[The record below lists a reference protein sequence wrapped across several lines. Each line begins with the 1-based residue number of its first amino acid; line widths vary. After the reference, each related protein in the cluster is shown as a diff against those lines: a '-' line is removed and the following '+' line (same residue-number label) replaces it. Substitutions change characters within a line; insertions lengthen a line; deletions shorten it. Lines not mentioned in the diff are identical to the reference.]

1 MNVASS
7 AVKMI
12 STPRLE
18 ELAEA
23 AGDHNFSRQ
32 LSPETLDQL
41 DPDGFHTLT
50 VVVEN
55 HKCEGQDDP
64 VHHRARILMKFTDI
78 PMPNQAFLDITDSD
92 WESLPGVPAQ
102 LGRLETR

>member
-1 MNVASS
+1 
-7 AVKMI
+7 
-12 STPRLE
+12 
-18 ELAEA
+18 
-23 AGDHNFSRQ
+23 
-32 LSPETLDQL
+32 
-41 DPDGFHTLT
+41 
-50 VVVEN
+50 
-55 HKCEGQDDP
+55 